1 MATRARFL
9 LQGTAIAVIAL
20 LFALLVRQVL
30 ANEEARDLADAVEA
44 GETPVAPDF
53 ELPLLNGDGTL
64 RLSSLE
70 GKAVVINFWAS
81 WCEPCEEEAPR
92 LQGAWERWRERGVVV
107 LGVDAQDFRSDARR
121 FLKRHGI
128 TYPIVH
134 DARGYT
140 LGRYGWDGFPET
152 WFVGRSGEL
161 VGERVQGPVT
171 EEQLERNI
179 ELALDS

>member
-1 MATRARFL
+1 M
-9 LQGTAIAVIAL
+9 IAL
-20 LFALLVRQVL
+20 LFAVL
-30 ANEEARDLADAVEA
+30 TWRVLTNDEARGLSEAVEA
-44 GETPVAPDF
+44 GETPAAPDF
-53 ELPLLNGDGTL
+53 ELPLLNREGTL

-81 WCEPCEEEAPR
+81 WCEPCEEEAPL
-92 LQGAWERWRERGVVV
+92 LQGAWERWRDRGVVV
-107 LGVDAQDFRSDARR
+107 VGVDAQDFRSDARR
-121 FLKRHGI
+121 FLERYGI

-152 WFVGRSGEL
+152 WFVGRSGKL

>member
-1 MATRARFL
+1 MARRARFL

-30 ANEEARDLADAVEA
+30 TNEEARGLAEAVEA
-44 GETPVAPDF
+44 GETPAAPDF
-53 ELPLLNGDGTL
+53 ALPLLNRQGTL

-92 LQGAWERWRERGVVV
+92 LQGAWEQWRERGVVV
-107 LGVDAQDFRSDARR
+107 VGVDAQDFRSDARR
-121 FLKRHGI
+121 FLERYGI

-152 WFVGRSGEL
+152 WFVGRSGNL

-171 EEQLERNI
+171 EEELERNI

>member
-1 MATRARFL
+1 MARRGRFL
-9 LQGTAIAVIAL
+9 LQGSAVAVIAL
-20 LFALLVRQVL
+20 LFALLTWRVL
-30 ANEEARDLADAVEA
+30 TNEEAGGLADALAE
-44 GETPVAPDF
+44 GETPAAPDF
-53 ELPLLNGDGTL
+53 ELPLLNRQGTL

-92 LQGAWERWRERGVVV
+92 LQGAWVRWRDRDVVV
-107 LGVDAQDFRSDARR
+107 IGVDAQDFRSDARGFVER
-121 FLKRHGI
+121 FGI

-152 WFVGRSGEL
+152 WFVGRSGNL

-179 ELALDS
+179 ELALAS